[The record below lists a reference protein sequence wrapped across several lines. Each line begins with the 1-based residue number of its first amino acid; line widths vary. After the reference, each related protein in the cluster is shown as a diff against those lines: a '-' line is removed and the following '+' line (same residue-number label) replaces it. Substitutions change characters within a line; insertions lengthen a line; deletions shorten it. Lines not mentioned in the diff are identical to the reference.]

1 MNTAEKNVRRINFNI
16 YAKIIF
22 LEVLVI
28 CIMRFF
34 TPVLLNYPPMSEEAA
49 FQSQIE
55 PISHAMQYLSL
66 GSITVIA
73 YIVCLHFLCKN
84 SFKFLDLYVKD
95 KSKITFDLIK
105 KVRKDC
111 FVIPKKIIFVQVAII
126 FVVLLM
132 LFVMLKANV
141 QLCFKFLLVYFAFFT
156 VIAIISSVL
165 IKQDL
170 DVVIK
175 LTYNINT
182 DYHDFKKTTSFNGN
196 LIFNLYPFFFI
207 IIIIIAL
214 LGYAKGCSAIG
225 EGNYNYYKFQ
235 LQNMDFNNLS
245 KTELINTLNSV
256 TLKNQDD
263 YYFIIDGDD
272 TYVSKS
278 TGNLSDF
285 FIKYLNTYYDQ
296 TDGRIY
302 EYYGVEEE
310 GYAQRITLDGHTAY
324 IGFKY
329 SSSTPDFANFFIY
342 LCIIS
347 LIIYA
352 IILYVWSKGISQNLI
367 EVTNNLVKISKGKIA
382 HNVGVLPV
390 TSNDELGELTV
401 AFNDIQKITKDNI
414 QKIQDNQDLLMEK
427 ERLASLGQL
436 IGGIAHNL
444 KTPIM
449 SISGAA
455 EGLND
460 LIKEYDSS
468 IDDPE
473 VNSQDHHDIAKDMS
487 SWIAKIKTHTE
498 YMSDVI
504 TAVKGQAVTL
514 SNEQEMTFTVGEL
527 LKRVNILMKHEL
539 KNAIVYLNI
548 SLKVDENLVL
558 KGDVNSLVQVI
569 NNMIS
574 NSIQCYDG
582 KPDQNI
588 DLIVTKENGNLLISV
603 RDYGSGLPEEVKQKL
618 FKEMVT
624 TKGKNGTGLG
634 LYMSYSTIRA
644 HFNGNITF
652 ESEEG
657 KGTTFIITL
666 PID

>member
-1 MNTAEKNVRRINFNI
+1 MNTAEKNVRRIKFNI

-182 DYHDFKKTTSFNGN
+182 DYQDFKKTTSFNGN

-256 TLKNQDD
+256 TLKNEED

-272 TYVSKS
+272 TYISKS

-285 FIKYLNTYYDQ
+285 FIKYLNTYYDE

-302 EYYGVEEE
+302 EYYGV
-310 GYAQRITLDGHTAY
+310 
-324 IGFKY
+324 
-329 SSSTPDFANFFIY
+329 
-342 LCIIS
+342 
-347 LIIYA
+347 
-352 IILYVWSKGISQNLI
+352 
-367 EVTNNLVKISKGKIA
+367 
-382 HNVGVLPV
+382 
-390 TSNDELGELTV
+390 
-401 AFNDIQKITKDNI
+401 
-414 QKIQDNQDLLMEK
+414 
-427 ERLASLGQL
+427 
-436 IGGIAHNL
+436 
-444 KTPIM
+444 
-449 SISGAA
+449 
-455 EGLND
+455 
-460 LIKEYDSS
+460 
-468 IDDPE
+468 
-473 VNSQDHHDIAKDMS
+473 
-487 SWIAKIKTHTE
+487 
-498 YMSDVI
+498 
-504 TAVKGQAVTL
+504 
-514 SNEQEMTFTVGEL
+514 
-527 LKRVNILMKHEL
+527 
-539 KNAIVYLNI
+539 
-548 SLKVDENLVL
+548 
-558 KGDVNSLVQVI
+558 
-569 NNMIS
+569 
-574 NSIQCYDG
+574 
-582 KPDQNI
+582 
-588 DLIVTKENGNLLISV
+588 
-603 RDYGSGLPEEVKQKL
+603 
-618 FKEMVT
+618 
-624 TKGKNGTGLG
+624 
-634 LYMSYSTIRA
+634 
-644 HFNGNITF
+644 
-652 ESEEG
+652 
-657 KGTTFIITL
+657 
-666 PID
+666 